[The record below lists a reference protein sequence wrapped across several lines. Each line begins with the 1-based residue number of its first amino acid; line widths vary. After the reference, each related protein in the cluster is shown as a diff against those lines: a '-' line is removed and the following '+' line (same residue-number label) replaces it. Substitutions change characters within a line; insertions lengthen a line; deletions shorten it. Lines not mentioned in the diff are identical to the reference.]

1 MSYEDVVHEERVI
14 KEAATYDEETAQWE
28 PLLAAYVEANPT
40 DLLFADEKGKP
51 KKTIKLI
58 CQYTGR
64 EEQED
69 VTHFA
74 EIDGATKK
82 KHVNRVIRYMYGHA
96 GDGDCDMQST
106 ERKHVKELA
115 RMLRDVPFFRH
126 VYVRK
131 PRDRNCPFGHYFRD
145 QAFRNGRKFYE
156 LSESKTD
163 FWEDNRIGSHQSTCN
178 QPQYAFKCVI
188 NHCRPGF

>member
-1 MSYEDVVHEERVI
+1 MSYEDIVHEARVI
-14 KEAATYDEETAQWE
+14 RKAVKYDEETAQWE
-28 PLLAAYVEANPT
+28 PLMAEYVEANPT

-51 KKTIKLI
+51 KNTIKLI

-64 EEQED
+64 QEQED

-106 ERKHVKELA
+106 KRSDVKEIT

-131 PRDRNCPFGHYFRD
+131 PRDKDDQFGHWFRD
-145 QAFRNGRKFYE
+145 
-156 LSESKTD
+156 
-163 FWEDNRIGSHQSTCN
+163 
-178 QPQYAFKCVI
+178 
-188 NHCRPGF
+188 